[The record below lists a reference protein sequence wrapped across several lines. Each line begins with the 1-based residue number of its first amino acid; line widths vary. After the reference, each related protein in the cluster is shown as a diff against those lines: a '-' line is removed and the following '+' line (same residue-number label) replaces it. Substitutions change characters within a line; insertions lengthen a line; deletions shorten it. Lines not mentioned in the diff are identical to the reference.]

1 MFDESFKVRA
11 VQEGQNVDDE
21 EGAPGLPDRP
31 ESRPDAAAP
40 PFEAFAHVSK
50 RMLDGYSLLVSSGFR
65 PEAIG
70 LAMLGATVNFY
81 DMLGMR
87 DRLPDILRA
96 MADSID
102 TDDDALH

>member
-1 MFDESFKVRA
+1 M
-11 VQEGQNVDDE
+11 DDE
-21 EGAPGLPDRP
+21 DGTPALPFLPDLQG
-31 ESRPDAAAP
+31 DGGTP

-70 LAMLGATVNFY
+70 MAMLGATVNFY

-87 DRLPDILRA
+87 DVLPDILRS

-102 TDDDALH
+102 SDDAVH

>member
-1 MFDESFKVRA
+1 MFDHNLKA
-11 VQEGQNVDDE
+11 GLMQEGWNLDDE
-21 EGAPGLPDRP
+21 DGTPALPFLPDLQG
-31 ESRPDAAAP
+31 DGGTP

-70 LAMLGATVNFY
+70 MAMLGATVNFY

-87 DRLPDILRA
+87 DVLPDILRS

-102 TDDDALH
+102 SDDAVH

>member
-1 MFDESFKVRA
+1 MYDGSFKVRA
-11 VQEGQNVDDE
+11 MQEGLNVDDE
-21 EGAPGLPDRP
+21 EGITGLPDLP
-31 ESRPDAAAP
+31 EMRSDAATP

-65 PEAIG
+65 PDAIG
-70 LAMLGATVNFY
+70 MAMLGATVNFY

-87 DRLPDILRA
+87 EVLPNILRS

-102 TDDDALH
+102 SDDSLH

>member
-1 MFDESFKVRA
+1 MFDRIAKDKLLR
-11 VQEGQNVDDE
+11 EGFCVDDE
-21 EGAPGLPDRP
+21 DGTPGLPHLP
-31 ESRPDAAAP
+31 GFPTDAAGSP

-70 LAMLGATVNFY
+70 MAMLGATVNFY

-87 DRLPDILRA
+87 DVLPTILRS

-102 TDDDALH
+102 SDDALH